1 MAAAWGKRG
10 GRRGVRRS
18 AKFGQIIALAIVCSP
33 IFAVSAE
40 LHYEAKIVGVD
51 DSDLA
56 DLLSEV
62 SQLKT
67 LDDRLPASE
76 EALRRRAE
84 DDLDRLKG
92 SAAVAPFRSLPTHDR
107 RSQEG

>member
-10 GRRGVRRS
+10 RRRGVTRTER
-18 AKFGQIIALAIVCSP
+18 FGQVIALAIVCSP

-40 LHYEAKIVGVD
+40 LRYEAKIVGAD
-51 DSDLA
+51 DSELA

-76 EALRRRAE
+76 EALRRRA
-84 DDLDRLKG
+84 
-92 SAAVAPFRSLPTHDR
+92 
-107 RSQEG
+107 

>member
-1 MAAAWGKRG
+1 M
-10 GRRGVRRS
+10 
-18 AKFGQIIALAIVCSP
+18 LA
-33 IFAVSAE
+33 AVSAE
-40 LHYEAKIVGVD
+40 LRYEAKIVGVD

-76 EALRRRAE
+76 EALRHSTQSKPRAQ
-84 DDLDRLKG
+84 G
-92 SAAVAPFRSLPTHDR
+92 SGVFVVGD
-107 RSQEG
+107 